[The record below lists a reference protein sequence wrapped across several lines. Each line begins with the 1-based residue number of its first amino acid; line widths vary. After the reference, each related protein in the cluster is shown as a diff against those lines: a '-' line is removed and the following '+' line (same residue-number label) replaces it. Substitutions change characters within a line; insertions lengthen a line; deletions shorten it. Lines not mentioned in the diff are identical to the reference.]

1 MPRPSGIA
9 AVILLLSA
17 ACDPAAPGATNP
29 KRVFDSNGGKF
40 SVELTPSPDPIPKNL
55 PFDVTFRVI
64 PKAGALADAE
74 VVVDAR
80 MPAHFHG
87 MNRVAKVTRVK
98 DDVWKAEGLV
108 FHMAG
113 HWELYIDVTRGGETE
128 RAQMDV
134 DLK

>member
-1 MPRPSGIA
+1 MPRPFGIA
-9 AVILLLSA
+9 ALILLVVA
-17 ACDPAAPGATNP
+17 ACDPAAPGGP
-29 KRVFDSNGGKF
+29 DRKRVFDSNGGKF
-40 SVELTPSPDPIPKNL
+40 SVELTTSPDPIPKNQ
-55 PFDVTFRVI
+55 PFDVNFRVI
-64 PKAGALADAE
+64 PKSGTLSDEE

-87 MNRVAKVTRVK
+87 MNRIAKVTRVK
-98 DDVWKAEGLV
+98 GGAWKAEGLI

-113 HWELYIDVTRGGETE
+113 RWELYIDVTRGGETE